1 MDGVSTAISFV
12 SSGYTAFK
20 KVREL
25 CKSIKDAPEQL
36 QSLEDSC
43 DLVEQLLRDLE
54 LASSHLPPDNHTNTH
69 LLERLS
75 ERVQKSLGEVER
87 LVDKVV
93 KAYSDEGGSAG
104 GVKVRRIKWLLYKD
118 DFERM
123 EKELKDMRSMID
135 DSTRP

>member
-25 CKSIKDAPEQL
+25 RKSIQDAPEQL

-43 DLVEQLLRDLE
+43 ALVEQLLHDLE
-54 LASSHLPPDNHTNTH
+54 LASSRLPLSSDVRR
-69 LLERLS
+69 LKRLS

-104 GVKVRRIKWLLYKD
+104 RVKVRWIKWFLYKD
-118 DFERM
+118 DFESM
-123 EKELKDMRSMID
+123 EKELKDLRSMII
-135 DSTRP
+135 DSTQP

>member
-25 CKSIKDAPEQL
+25 RKSIKDAPEQL

-43 DLVEQLLRDLE
+43 DLVERLLHDLE
-54 LASSHLPPDNHTNTH
+54 LASSRPPLNSDVRR
-69 LLERLS
+69 LKRLS
-75 ERVQKSLGEVER
+75 ERVQKSLSKVER

-104 GVKVRRIKWLLYKD
+104 RVKVRWIKWFLYQG
-118 DFERM
+118 DFESM
-123 EKELKDMRSMID
+123 EKELKDLRSMII
-135 DSTRP
+135 DSTQP